1 MEWNGMGNHSFHSL
15 TSGFDF
21 DFDFDFIWEYYI
33 GCLFRNMGYNLFY
46 RAYVHLQSGETVN
59 GFGALLHNFNVLLS
73 NVRAGDMPMH
83 RKKPLQDVLGCIRHR
98 CWRRFRDVELGC
110 SSSEENTSLGVDRSV
125 IRRRKLI
132 RKRKDRPG
140 STFYPLRQVPKNR
153 YGSHNHHHHHHHHLR
168 LKTREVS
175 VHVKGRSQ
183 GAKYSRQLQ
192 MRKLSNIRREAVLFK
207 KRRFSF
213 SLESQQLYGHSF
225 KLSSEETGSHHVGMK
240 GTRWAVLVA
249 GSNGYENYR
258 HQADVCHAYQLLRKG
273 GLKDENIIVF
283 MYDDIA
289 FNVQNPRPGIIINR
303 PQGEDVYEG
312 VPKDYTGHNANVHNL
327 YAVILANKTALT
339 GGSGKVLDSGPE
351 DHIFIY
357 YTDHGGPGVLDYN
370 CFLNSFSLESQ
381 QLHGHSFK
389 LSSEETGSHH
399 VGMKG
404 TRWAVLVAGSNGYE
418 NYRHQADV
426 CHAYQLLRKG
436 GLKDENI
443 IVFMYDDIA
452 FNVQNP
458 RPGIIINRPQ
468 GEDVYEGVPKDYTGH
483 NANVHNLYAVILANK
498 TALTG
503 GSGKVLDSGPEDHI
517 FIYYTDHGSPGVL
530 AMPYDDY
537 VYADDLIDVL
547 KKKHESNTFKSMV
560 FYLEACESGSMF
572 EGLLPEG
579 LNIYATTAANAVES
593 SFVTYCPDD
602 YPYVAPEYDTC
613 LGDLYS
619 VSWMEDSD
627 KHDLRTETLEQ
638 QYEVVRRRTS
648 NEYPENGSHVMQYGN
663 LRLRK
668 KSLYD
673 YLGTNPANE
682 NYTYMRHDSSTSIS
696 KPVSQNDADL
706 LHFWHKFRKAP
717 KGSEKK
723 LEAQKQ
729 LIDELNQRLHIDHI
743 MMFIAKLL
751 FESENGLL
759 MLETVRPAGQPLVD
773 DWNCLKTLV
782 SFTNLFHA
790 FVRTYKEHCGSLSR
804 YGMTYMRAIANMCN
818 AGVKMEQMAMASAQA
833 CMGTTLI
840 HAAPSTM
847 N

>member
-1 MEWNGMGNHSFHSL
+1 MEDLGRDLEREM
-15 TSGFDF
+15 
-21 DFDFDFIWEYYI
+21 EK
-33 GCLFRNMGYNLFY
+33 GCLFRNMGCNLFY
-46 RAYVHLQSGETVN
+46 RAYVHLPSGETVN
-59 GFGALLHNFNVLLS
+59 GFGALLHKSLMFFYLMFELGICQCIGRSLCKMCWAACETYWFALEDFTCFLCHKLKNVKQV
-73 NVRAGDMPMH
+73 NR
-83 RKKPLQDVLGCIRHR
+83 RHR
-98 CWRRFRDVELGC
+98 RQRRFHDVELGC
-110 SSSEENTSLGVDRSV
+110 SSSEESTSLDVDRSV

-132 RKRKDRPG
+132 RKRKDRPE
-140 STFYPLRQVPKNR
+140 STFYPLRQGLKNR
-153 YGSHNHHHHHHHHLR
+153 YGSHNHHHHHHHHHLR
-168 LKTREVS
+168 LRTREVP

-207 KRRFSF
+207 KRRFRH
-213 SLESQQLYGHSF
+213 SLL
-225 KLSSEETGSHHVGMK
+225 
-240 GTRWAVLVA
+240 
-249 GSNGYENYR
+249 
-258 HQADVCHAYQLLRKG
+258 
-273 GLKDENIIVF
+273 
-283 MYDDIA
+283 
-289 FNVQNPRPGIIINR
+289 
-303 PQGEDVYEG
+303 
-312 VPKDYTGHNANVHNL
+312 
-327 YAVILANKTALT
+327 
-339 GGSGKVLDSGPE
+339 
-351 DHIFIY
+351 
-357 YTDHGGPGVLDYN
+357 
-370 CFLNSFSLESQ
+370 SQ

-399 VGMKG
+399 VGTKG

-530 AMPYDDY
+530 VMPYGDY
-537 VYADDLIDVL
+537 VYANDLIDVL

-579 LNIYATTAANAVES
+579 LNIYATTAANAVEN

-602 YPYVAPEYDTC
+602 YPHVAPEYDTC

-663 LRLRK
+663 LSLRK
-668 KSLYD
+668 NSLYD

-682 NYTYMRHDSSTSIS
+682 NYTFMRRDSSISIS
-696 KPVSQNDADL
+696 KPVSQHDADL

-717 KGSEKK
+717 RGSEKK

-743 MMFIAKLL
+743 MMFIGKLL

-759 MLETVRPAGQPLVD
+759 ILETVRPAGQPLVD

-782 SFTNLFHA
+782 
-790 FVRTYKEHCGSLSR
+790 RTYEEHCGSLSR

-833 CMGTTLI
+833 CMGTSLI
-840 HAAPSTM
+840 HAAPSAM